1 MGSAHYKTYYFLVF
15 LELHELIKNMTLKKI
30 INQTPELESLTQETF
45 THALRVLAHLDKD
58 FAQVLETFGSPP
70 IWERETGFPTLLR
83 IILEQQVSLAAAR
96 AVFNRLCDVVQPLTP
111 ENFLTLDDLQL
122 RGIGFSR
129 QKMLYGREL
138 ANAIANGQLDLSKLE
153 TMDETT
159 IRTELKRIKGIGDW
173 TVDIYL
179 LMALQRPD
187 VFPKGDL
194 GVAIALQKLKGLT
207 TRPTPTELE
216 AIAQHWRP
224 WRAVAT
230 RILWHYYLSAI
241 TVKAKLQT
249 L

>member
-1 MGSAHYKTYYFLVF
+1 
-15 LELHELIKNMTLKKI
+15 MTLKET
-30 INQTPELESLTQETF
+30 INQTSELESLTQETF
-45 THALRVLAHLDKD
+45 SYALIVLANLDSD
-58 FAQVLETFGSPP
+58 FARILEKFGPPP

-96 AVFNRLCDVVQPLTP
+96 AVYARLCGVVQPLTP
-111 ENFLTLDDLQL
+111 ENFQALDDVQL

-129 QKMLYGREL
+129 QKMLYCREL
-138 ANAIANGQLDLSKLE
+138 ANAIRNGQLDLSKLE
-153 TMDETT
+153 AMDETI
-159 IRTELKRIKGIGDW
+159 IRSELKRIKGIGDW

-207 TRPTPTELE
+207 TRPTPVQIE

-230 RILWHYYLSAI
+230 RILWHYYLNAL
-241 TVKAKLQT
+241 TRG
-249 L
+249 

>member
-1 MGSAHYKTYYFLVF
+1 MRIQETFLQIS
-15 LELHELIKNMTLKKI
+15 EI
-30 INQTPELESLTQETF
+30 ESLTHETF
-45 THALRVLAHLDKD
+45 IHALMVLANLDKD
-58 FAQVLETFGSPP
+58 FAQILETFGPP
-70 IWERETGFPTLLR
+70 LMWERETGFPTLLR

-96 AVFNRLCDVVQPLTP
+96 AVFTRLCNLIQPLTP
-111 ENFLTLDDLQL
+111 ENFLTLDDGQL
-122 RGIGFSR
+122 KEIGFSR
-129 QKMLYGREL
+129 QKMLYCREL
-138 ANAIANGQLDLSKLE
+138 ANAILNDRLDLVQLE

-194 GVAIALQKLKGLT
+194 GVIIAVQKLKGLT
-207 TRPTPTELE
+207 TRPTPTEIE

-230 RILWHYYLSAI
+230 RILWHYYLSDI
-241 TVKAKLQT
+241 TVKKKLKM

>member
-1 MGSAHYKTYYFLVF
+1 MRDKETFLQISD
-15 LELHELIKNMTLKKI
+15 L
-30 INQTPELESLTQETF
+30 QSLTKETF
-45 THALRVLAHLDKD
+45 THALMVLANLDQDLADILK
-58 FAQVLETFGSPP
+58 TFGPP
-70 IWERETGFPTLLR
+70 PMWEREAGFPTLLQ

-96 AVFNRLCDVVQPLTP
+96 AVFNRLCDVIQPLKP
-111 ENFLTLDDLQL
+111 ESFLTLDDLQL
-122 RGIGFSR
+122 KGIGFSR
-129 QKMLYGREL
+129 QKMLYCREL
-138 ANAIANGQLDLSKLE
+138 ANAIINGQLDLNKLE

-159 IRTELKRIKGIGDW
+159 VRTELKRIKGIGDW

-194 GVAIALQKLKGLT
+194 GIAIALQKLKKLT
-207 TRPTPTELE
+207 SRPTPTQIE

-241 TVKAKLQT
+241 TVRTKLKK

>member
-1 MGSAHYKTYYFLVF
+1 MRSKETFLQ
-15 LELHELIKNMTLKKI
+15 IS
-30 INQTPELESLTQETF
+30 ELESLTKETF
-45 THALRVLAHLDKD
+45 NNALMILANLDQDLAHI
-58 FAQVLETFGSPP
+58 LETFGAPP
-70 IWERETGFPTLLR
+70 MWAREAGFPTLLQ

-96 AVFNRLCDVVQPLTP
+96 AVFTRLCNLVQLLTP
-111 ENFLTLDDLQL
+111 ETFLTLDDLQL

-138 ANAIANGQLDLSKLE
+138 ANAIVNGQLDLVRLE
-153 TMDETT
+153 TMDETA

-194 GVAIALQKLKGLT
+194 GVIIAVQKLKKLT
-207 TRPTPTELE
+207 TRPTPTQIE
-216 AIAQHWRP
+216 AIAQHWQP

-230 RILWHYYLSAI
+230 RILWHYYLNALTGNS
-241 TVKAKLQT
+241 KLKKP
-249 L
+249 

>member
-1 MGSAHYKTYYFLVF
+1 MRKKETFLQ
-15 LELHELIKNMTLKKI
+15 IS
-30 INQTPELESLTQETF
+30 ELESLTKETF
-45 THALRVLAHLDKD
+45 AYALMVLGNLDKD
-58 FAQVLETFGSPP
+58 LAHILETFGPPP
-70 IWERETGFPTLLR
+70 IWERETGFSTLLR

-96 AVFNRLCDVVQPLTP
+96 AVFKRLCDVVQPLTP
-111 ENFLTLDDLQL
+111 KNFLVLDDLQL

-129 QKMLYGREL
+129 QKMLYCREL
-138 ANAIANGQLDLSKLE
+138 ANAIMSDQLDLSHLE

-194 GVAIALQKLKGLT
+194 GVAIALQKLKKLT
-207 TRPTPTELE
+207 TRPTPTQIE
-216 AIAQHWRP
+216 AIAQQWRP

-230 RILWHYYLSAI
+230 RILWHYYLSDI
-241 TVKAKLQT
+241 TVKTKLK